1 MSSRLP
7 SARALA
13 AVAVL
18 ACWALA
24 LTLLGIRTAGPTGAG
39 DLSNEASLRLS
50 PAASWFAVYSG
61 TEQVGSAGITLDTL
75 SPGYRVRETVTM
87 EVPAATGLLRATR
100 LIETRLG
107 ASLGIQE
114 MHSRYSLGERQYQ
127 WTLTPSHDTI
137 TVGYRADTLQFESR
151 VSTTTAAQ
159 SLGSAPYRLA
169 LTGGL
174 AAGRSREFL
183 MFAGW
188 PPAAAATTFQ
198 VGRDSM
204 VVFADS
210 AALDPATGLFTAA
223 HRDSVAVTEVR
234 VNAPIGPHR
243 LWVDRRGG
251 IAGLE
256 WPLGVHWVRSDFDLA
271 VQAFRRAARLRE
283 GTIRVALGRIAPLA
297 GPAGTPDTTTTE
309 QRFRIS
315 RRDGE
320 PVSGSLLVMLSGG
333 RQSLLAGVMRVAATV
348 DRQPRSQRAD
358 RGFDP
363 LAQEEAPGIRAEA
376 ARLLGTSPDEAALA
390 RLAQEI
396 PRLASVDTSAAAAED
411 AVGTLR
417 AHRGRPDGLARL
429 YVAIAR
435 AAGVDARYV
444 IGVLP
449 RGDSLLTHAWAEIR
463 EPVSN
468 NWVAVDPVFGRAR
481 AGTGLIRLAF
491 AGSSHPDDLRASI
504 AQARFTSL
512 DSTEAP

>member
-1 MSSRLP
+1 MTSRLP
-7 SARALA
+7 SVRALA

-24 LTLLGIRTAGPTGAG
+24 LTLLGIRTAGPAGAG

-50 PAASWFAVYSG
+50 PAASWFAIYSG
-61 TEQVGSAGITLDTL
+61 GEQVGSAGITLDTL

-87 EVPAATGLLRATR
+87 EVPTAKSLLRATR

-114 MHSRYSLGERQYQ
+114 MHSRYSLGDRQHQ
-127 WTLTPSHDTI
+127 WTLTPTHDTM
-137 TVGYRADTLQFESR
+137 TVGYRADTLQFGSS
-151 VSTTTAAQ
+151 VATVTVAQ

-174 AAGRSREFL
+174 ARGRTREVL
-183 MFAGW
+183 VFAGW
-188 PPAAAATTFQ
+188 PPSAAPTSFQ

-210 AALDPATGLFTAA
+210 AALDPASGLFTVA
-223 HRDSVAVTEVR
+223 HRDSVEVTEVR
-234 VNAPIGPHR
+234 VNSPIGPHR
-243 LWVDRRGG
+243 IWVDRRGG
-251 IAGLE
+251 IAGVE
-256 WPLGVHWVRSDFDLA
+256 WPLGVRWVRSDFDLA
-271 VQAFRRAARLRE
+271 VQAFRRSAQTRE
-283 GTIRVALGRIAPLA
+283 RFIRTALGPLAPLSA
-297 GPAGTPDTTTTE
+297 PDTSSGVR
-309 QRFRIS
+309 RFRIS

-320 PVSGSLLVMLSGG
+320 PIGGALLVLLSGG
-333 RQSLLAGVMRVAATV
+333 RQTLLAGVMRVAVAPE
-348 DRQPRSQRAD
+348 RLPRSHRAD
-358 RGFDP
+358 RSFDP
-363 LAQEEAPGIRAEA
+363 LAQETAPEIRALA
-376 ARLLGTSPDEAALA
+376 DRLLGTNRGEEALTH
-390 RLAQEI
+390 LAQEI
-396 PRLASVDTSAAAAED
+396 PRLASVDTSASAAED
-411 AVGTLR
+411 ALGTLR
-417 AHRGRPDGLARL
+417 NHRGRPDGLARL

-444 IGVLP
+444 VGVLP
-449 RGDSLLTHAWAEIR
+449 RGDSLLTHAWAEVR

-481 AGTGLIRLAF
+481 AGTGLIRMALG
-491 AGSSHPDDLRASI
+491 GSSHPDDLRTSL